1 MLDFL
6 FSAAFFANY
15 DQELSEEREK
25 AEDLYFTFNHT
36 APKEKA
42 LREDILKKLL
52 PKMGE
57 RVTILSPFYT
67 DYGYNCNIG
76 SDCFINHNA
85 YLMDCAPITLGS
97 HCFIG
102 PNCGMYTAIHATIA
116 EERNLGLEKALPI
129 TVGDNVWMGGDV
141 TILPGVTIGGNTII
155 GAGSVVIEEV
165 PPNCTVVGVPGRI
178 VKRDN
183 VKMPRSDMD
192 QCHLP
197 DPVKEDI
204 TVLQRENAELV
215 NRVLDLE
222 QAVRILSADAQ
233 KTK

>member
-1 MLDFL
+1 MTESEKMKLGLWYD
-6 FSAAFFANY
+6 ANY

-102 PNCGMYTAIHATIA
+102 PNCGMYTAVHATIA

-155 GAGSVVIEEV
+155 GAGSVVTKDI
-165 PPNCTVVGVPGRI
+165 PSNVVAAGNH
-178 VKRDN
+178 KN
-183 VKMPRSDMD
+183 
-192 QCHLP
+192 H
-197 DPVKEDI
+197 
-204 TVLQRENAELV
+204 
-215 NRVLDLE
+215 
-222 QAVRILSADAQ
+222 ILFLIL
-233 KTK
+233 